1 MQIRHCVEESNVD
14 ENLIIK
20 NAQEIRHIIAEEGRI
35 KQMSGFIDP
44 TSHLNLDYIL
54 HRVTKCIIAK
64 KFEIGS
70 ELLFNSSGF
79 IFAMVTKSHFEHYG
93 YLDYTKNLTTMID
106 KVNELRNSKSIYTS
120 NLKKCDGEESKYD
133 DNC

>member
-106 KVNELRNSKSIYTS
+106 KVNALRNSKSIYTR
-120 NLKKCDGEESKYD
+120 NLKKCDGEEESK
-133 DNC
+133 

>member
-1 MQIRHCVEESNVD
+1 MQIRHCVEENNVD

-93 YLDYTKNLTTMID
+93 YIDYTKNLTTMID

-120 NLKKCDGEESKYD
+120 NLKKCDGEEESK
-133 DNC
+133 

>member
-1 MQIRHCVEESNVD
+1 MQIRHCVEENNIND
-14 ENLIIK
+14 NLIVK
-20 NAQEIRHIIAEEGRI
+20 DPKKIRHVIVQGKKI

-44 TSHLNLDYIL
+44 ISHLNLDYSL
-54 HRVTKCIIAK
+54 HRITKCIIAK

-93 YLDYTKNLTTMID
+93 SMDYTKSLTSMID
-106 KVNELRNSKSIYTS
+106 KVNELRNSKSIYTV
-120 NLKKCDGEESKYD
+120 NEKNMMENRKGNK
-133 DNC
+133 

>member
-106 KVNELRNSKSIYTS
+106 KVNALINSKSIYTS
-120 NLKKCDGEESKYD
+120 NLKKCDGEESK
-133 DNC
+133 

>member
-1 MQIRHCVEESNVD
+1 MQIRHCVEENNVD

-44 TSHLNLDYIL
+44 TSHLNLDYNL

-79 IFAMVTKSHFEHYG
+79 IFAMVTKSQFEHHG

-120 NLKKCDGEESKYD
+120 NLKKCDGEEESK
-133 DNC
+133 

>member
-106 KVNELRNSKSIYTS
+106 KVNELRNSKSIYTR
-120 NLKKCDGEESKYD
+120 NLKKCDGEESK
-133 DNC
+133 

>member
-1 MQIRHCVEESNVD
+1 MQIRHCVEENNVD

-93 YLDYTKNLTTMID
+93 YIDYTKNLTTMID
-106 KVNELRNSKSIYTS
+106 KVNELRNSKSIYTR
-120 NLKKCDGEESKYD
+120 NLKKCDGEEESK
-133 DNC
+133 

>member
-1 MQIRHCVEESNVD
+1 MQIRHFVEENNVG

-20 NAQEIRHIIAEEGRI
+20 NPKEIRHIIAEEGKI

-44 TSHLNLDYIL
+44 KSHLNLDYTL
-54 HRVTKCIIAK
+54 HRVTTCIIAK

-70 ELLFNSSGF
+70 ELLFTSSGF

-93 YLDYTKNLTTMID
+93 YIDYTKNLTSMID
-106 KVNELRNSKSIYTS
+106 KVNELRNSKSINIS
-120 NLKKCDGEESKYD
+120 NLKKCDGDESKVT
-133 DNC
+133 

>member
-120 NLKKCDGEESKYD
+120 NLKKCDGEESK
-133 DNC
+133 

>member
-120 NLKKCDGEESKYD
+120 NLKKCDGEEESK
-133 DNC
+133 

>member
-1 MQIRHCVEESNVD
+1 MQIRHCVEENNVS

-20 NAQEIRHIIAEEGRI
+20 NAKEIRHIIAEEGKI

-44 TSHLNLDYIL
+44 KSHLNLDYTL
-54 HRVTKCIIAK
+54 HRVTTCIIAK

-70 ELLFNSSGF
+70 ELLFTSSGF

-93 YLDYTKNLTTMID
+93 YIDYTKNLTSMID
-106 KVNELRNSKSIYTS
+106 KVNELRNSKSINIS
-120 NLKKCDGEESKYD
+120 NLKKCDGDESKVT
-133 DNC
+133 

>member
-93 YLDYTKNLTTMID
+93 HLDYTKNLTTMID
-106 KVNELRNSKSIYTS
+106 KVNELRNSKSIYTR
-120 NLKKCDGEESKYD
+120 NLKKCDGEESK
-133 DNC
+133 

>member
-1 MQIRHCVEESNVD
+1 
-14 ENLIIK
+14 
-20 NAQEIRHIIAEEGRI
+20 
-35 KQMSGFIDP
+35 MSGFIDP
-44 TSHLNLDYIL
+44 ASHLNLDYTL

-70 ELLFNSSGF
+70 ELLFNNSGF

-120 NLKKCDGEESKYD
+120 NLKKSDGEEESK
-133 DNC
+133 

>member
-1 MQIRHCVEESNVD
+1 MQIRHCVEEDNVE

-20 NAQEIRHIIAEEGRI
+20 NPKEIRHIIAQEGKI

-44 TSHLNLDYIL
+44 KSHLNLDYNL
-54 HRVTKCIIAK
+54 HRVTKCVIAK

-70 ELLFNSSGF
+70 KLLFTSSGF

-93 YLDYTKNLTTMID
+93 YTDYTKKLTEMID
-106 KVNELRNSKSIYTS
+106 KVKDLQISKSIYTS
-120 NLKKCDGEESKYD
+120 NLKKSDGEDKPKVI
-133 DNC
+133 

>member
-1 MQIRHCVEESNVD
+1 MQIRHCVEENNVD

-20 NAQEIRHIIAEEGRI
+20 NAQEIRHIIAEGGRI

-93 YLDYTKNLTTMID
+93 YIDYTKNLTTMID

-120 NLKKCDGEESKYD
+120 NLKKCDGEESK
-133 DNC
+133 

>member
-1 MQIRHCVEESNVD
+1 MQIRHCVEENNVD

-20 NAQEIRHIIAEEGRI
+20 NAQEIRHIIAEEGKI

-44 TSHLNLDYIL
+44 ASHLNLDYIL

-93 YLDYTKNLTTMID
+93 YLDYTKNLTAMID
-106 KVNELRNSKSIYTS
+106 KVNELRNSQSIYTS
-120 NLKKCDGEESKYD
+120 NLKKSDGEEESK
-133 DNC
+133 